1 MAQDKGQ
8 DNSSLIE
15 ALGEVVGSQIAKA
28 NAKKEPIAAVYTS
41 GMRGDEKPP
50 QLRNGD
56 EGVKQAK
63 EKGLGKGIDPKKAA
77 AAQGRRKISF
87 EAGPS
92 KKELSKQLKALQDE
106 NAKLKEKNKKKIT
119 I

>member
-77 AAQGRRKISF
+77 ASS
-87 EAGPS
+87 GPS
-92 KKELSKQLKALQDE
+92 QDFLRGWSVE
-106 NAKLKEKNKKKIT
+106 EGTVEAAEGVAGRER
-119 I
+119 